1 MAAVYLKHQS
11 DLAEQRQYKAQLADK
26 IKENQ
31 EIINSRTP
39 TAEDLKQYDRLKEEK
54 VIWTRIDKILKYW
67 SVQEALLAFKG
78 KLTEQLELI
87 KEAQLKKSGG

>member
-54 VIWTRIDKILKYW
+54 VI
-67 SVQEALLAFKG
+67 
-78 KLTEQLELI
+78 
-87 KEAQLKKSGG
+87 

>member
-11 DLAEQRQYKAQLADK
+11 DLAEHRQYKAQLADK

-54 VIWTRIDKILKYW
+54 VI
-67 SVQEALLAFKG
+67 
-78 KLTEQLELI
+78 
-87 KEAQLKKSGG
+87 